1 MVKVINKAK
10 GYSSINRDLVFDK
23 AISDRARFLYV
34 YMACKPETW
43 EFFQDNMCGELG
55 YGKDTLRKYLDEL
68 ITAGW
73 ITEDK
78 QQHEADGKFGS
89 LQYTIEVVKNRNGK
103 NPIRKNTDSEK
114 YRNGKNPNHIN
125 IENKEIKNKEENNN
139 SLTHIA
145 CAERNY
151 LQEEYYKL
159 MDDLSWKEVICMNYH
174 LTMDE
179 LRKTLIH
186 FFLDCKCAGTIQ
198 HQNEQDAKSHF
209 NSWLKK
215 NKNGNNSTNIL
226 KQQKR
231 GKTLDEFIEDS
242 IAELHRSKP
251 EV

>member
-1 MVKVINKAK
+1 MSDFERVKSDVFVTIANSFLKDKNLSNKAK
-10 GYSSINRDLVFDK
+10 GVLAMILSLPDSWDFSIKGMVKITKDGEASLRA
-23 AISDRARFLYV
+23 AINEMKENGYCAMKQVRVDNKIAR
-34 YMACKPETW
+34 W
-43 EFFQDNMCGELG
+43 
-55 YGKDTLRKYLDEL
+55 KYLFSGEKL
-68 ITAGW
+68 
-73 ITEDK
+73 TE
-78 QQHEADGKFGS
+78 S
-89 LQYTIEVVKNRNGK
+89 LLCDFLQVENLNEENRAQY
-103 NPIRKNTDSEK
+103 
-114 YRNGKNPNHIN
+114 N
-125 IENKEIKNKEENNN
+125 INKENNKENNN

-198 HQNEQDAKSHF
+198 HQNEQDVKSHF

-215 NKNGNNSTNIL
+215 NKNRNNSTNIR

>member
-1 MVKVINKAK
+1 MVKITKDGEASLRAAINEMKENGYCAMKQVRVDNKIARWKYLFSGEKLTESLLCDFLQVENLNEKNRAQYNINK
-10 GYSSINRDLVFDK
+10 
-23 AISDRARFLYV
+23 
-34 YMACKPETW
+34 
-43 EFFQDNMCGELG
+43 
-55 YGKDTLRKYLDEL
+55 
-68 ITAGW
+68 
-73 ITEDK
+73 
-78 QQHEADGKFGS
+78 
-89 LQYTIEVVKNRNGK
+89 
-103 NPIRKNTDSEK
+103 
-114 YRNGKNPNHIN
+114 
-125 IENKEIKNKEENNN
+125 ENKKENNN
-139 SLTHIA
+139 SLTHTA
-145 CAERNY
+145 CADRNY

-186 FFLDCKCAGTIQ
+186 FFLDCKCAGTTQ
-198 HQNEQDAKSHF
+198 HQNEQDVKSHF

-215 NKNGNNSTNIL
+215 KNNGNNSTNIR

>member
-1 MVKVINKAK
+1 MSDFERVKSDVFVTIANSFLKDKNLSNKAK
-10 GYSSINRDLVFDK
+10 GVLAMILSLPDSWDFSIKGMVKITKDGEASLRA
-23 AISDRARFLYV
+23 AINEMKENGYCAMKQVRVDNKIAR
-34 YMACKPETW
+34 W
-43 EFFQDNMCGELG
+43 
-55 YGKDTLRKYLDEL
+55 KYLFSGEKL
-68 ITAGW
+68 
-73 ITEDK
+73 TE
-78 QQHEADGKFGS
+78 S
-89 LQYTIEVVKNRNGK
+89 LLCDFLQVENLNEENRAQYN
-103 NPIRKNTDSEK
+103 
-114 YRNGKNPNHIN
+114 IN
-125 IENKEIKNKEENNN
+125 KENKKENNN
-139 SLTHIA
+139 SLTHTA
-145 CAERNY
+145 CADRNY

-186 FFLDCKCAGTIQ
+186 FFLDCKCAGTTQ
-198 HQNEQDAKSHF
+198 HQNEQDVKSHF

-215 NKNGNNSTNIL
+215 KNNGNNSTNIR

>member
-1 MVKVINKAK
+1 MSDFERVKSDVFVTIANSFLKDKNLSNKAK
-10 GYSSINRDLVFDK
+10 GVLAMILSLPDSWDFSIKGMVKITKDGEASLRA
-23 AISDRARFLYV
+23 AINEMKENGYCAMKQVRVDNKIAR
-34 YMACKPETW
+34 W
-43 EFFQDNMCGELG
+43 
-55 YGKDTLRKYLDEL
+55 KYLFSGEKL
-68 ITAGW
+68 
-73 ITEDK
+73 TE
-78 QQHEADGKFGS
+78 S
-89 LQYTIEVVKNRNGK
+89 LLCDFLQVENLNEENRAQY
-103 NPIRKNTDSEK
+103 
-114 YRNGKNPNHIN
+114 N
-125 IENKEIKNKEENNN
+125 INKENNKENNN
-139 SLTHIA
+139 SLTHTA

-159 MDDLSWKEVICMNYH
+159 MDDSSWKEVICMNYH

-179 LRKTLIH
+179 LRKTLIE

-215 NKNGNNSTNIL
+215 KNNGNNSTNIR

>member
-1 MVKVINKAK
+1 MSDFERVKSDTFVTIANSFLKDKNLSNKAK
-10 GYSSINRDLVFDK
+10 GVLAMILSLPDSWDFSIKGMVKITKDGEASLRA
-23 AISDRARFLYV
+23 AINEMKENGYCAMKQVRVDNKIAR
-34 YMACKPETW
+34 W
-43 EFFQDNMCGELG
+43 
-55 YGKDTLRKYLDEL
+55 KYLFSGEKL
-68 ITAGW
+68 
-73 ITEDK
+73 TE
-78 QQHEADGKFGS
+78 S
-89 LQYTIEVVKNRNGK
+89 LLCDFLQVENLNEENRAQY
-103 NPIRKNTDSEK
+103 
-114 YRNGKNPNHIN
+114 N
-125 IENKEIKNKEENNN
+125 INKENNKENNN
-139 SLTHIA
+139 SLSHTA

-215 NKNGNNSTNIL
+215 NKNGNNSTNIR

-251 EV
+251 KV

>member
-1 MVKVINKAK
+1 MSDFERVKSDTFVTIANSFLKDKNLSNKAK
-10 GYSSINRDLVFDK
+10 GVLAMILSLPDSWDFSIKGMVKITKDGEASLRA
-23 AISDRARFLYV
+23 AINEMKENGYCAMKQVRVDNKIAR
-34 YMACKPETW
+34 W
-43 EFFQDNMCGELG
+43 
-55 YGKDTLRKYLDEL
+55 KYLFSGEKL
-68 ITAGW
+68 
-73 ITEDK
+73 TE
-78 QQHEADGKFGS
+78 S
-89 LQYTIEVVKNRNGK
+89 LLCDFLQVENLNEENRAQY
-103 NPIRKNTDSEK
+103 
-114 YRNGKNPNHIN
+114 N
-125 IENKEIKNKEENNN
+125 INKENNKENNN
-139 SLTHIA
+139 SLSHTA

-179 LRKTLIH
+179 LRKTLIE

-215 NKNGNNSTNIL
+215 NKNGNNSTNIR

>member
-1 MVKVINKAK
+1 MSDFERVKSDIFVTIANSFLKDKNLSNKAK
-10 GYSSINRDLVFDK
+10 GVLAMILSLPDSWDFSIKGMVKITKDGEASLRA
-23 AISDRARFLYV
+23 AINEMKENGYCAMKQVRVDNKIAR
-34 YMACKPETW
+34 W
-43 EFFQDNMCGELG
+43 
-55 YGKDTLRKYLDEL
+55 KYLFSGEKL
-68 ITAGW
+68 
-73 ITEDK
+73 TE
-78 QQHEADGKFGS
+78 S
-89 LQYTIEVVKNRNGK
+89 LLCDFLQVENL
-103 NPIRKNTDSEK
+103 
-114 YRNGKNPNHIN
+114 
-125 IENKEIKNKEENNN
+125 NKENRAQYNINKENNNINNN
-139 SLTHIA
+139 SLSHTA

-179 LRKTLIH
+179 LRKTLIE

-215 NKNGNNSTNIL
+215 KNNGNNSTNIR

>member
-1 MVKVINKAK
+1 MSDFERVKSDVFVTIANSFLKDKNLSNKAK
-10 GYSSINRDLVFDK
+10 GVLAMILSLPDSWDFSIKGMVKITKDGEASLRA
-23 AISDRARFLYV
+23 AINEMKENGYCAMKQVRVDNKIAR
-34 YMACKPETW
+34 W
-43 EFFQDNMCGELG
+43 
-55 YGKDTLRKYLDEL
+55 KYLFSGEKL
-68 ITAGW
+68 
-73 ITEDK
+73 TE
-78 QQHEADGKFGS
+78 S
-89 LQYTIEVVKNRNGK
+89 LLCDFLQVENLNEENRAQY
-103 NPIRKNTDSEK
+103 
-114 YRNGKNPNHIN
+114 N
-125 IENKEIKNKEENNN
+125 INKENNKENNN
-139 SLTHIA
+139 SLTHTA

-159 MDDLSWKEVICMNYH
+159 MDDSSWKEVICMNYR

-179 LRKTLIH
+179 LRKTLIE

-215 NKNGNNSTNIL
+215 KNNGNNSTNIR

-251 EV
+251 KV

>member
-1 MVKVINKAK
+1 MSDFERVKSDIFVTIANSFLKDKNLSNKAK
-10 GYSSINRDLVFDK
+10 GVLAMILALPDSWDFSIKGMVKITKDGEASLRA
-23 AISDRARFLYV
+23 AINEMKENGYCAMKQVRVDNKIAR
-34 YMACKPETW
+34 W
-43 EFFQDNMCGELG
+43 
-55 YGKDTLRKYLDEL
+55 KYLFSGEKL
-68 ITAGW
+68 
-73 ITEDK
+73 TE
-78 QQHEADGKFGS
+78 S
-89 LQYTIEVVKNRNGK
+89 LLCDFLQVENLNEENRAQY
-103 NPIRKNTDSEK
+103 
-114 YRNGKNPNHIN
+114 N
-125 IENKEIKNKEENNN
+125 INKENNKENNN
-139 SLTHIA
+139 SLSHTA

-186 FFLDCKCAGTIQ
+186 FFLDCKCAGTTQ
-198 HQNEQDAKSHF
+198 HLNEQDAKSHF

-215 NKNGNNSTNIL
+215 NKNGNNSTNIR

>member
-1 MVKVINKAK
+1 MSDFERVKSAVFVTIANSFLKDKDLSNKAK
-10 GYSSINRDLVFDK
+10 GVLAMILSLPDSWDFSIKGMVKITKDGEASLRA
-23 AISDRARFLYV
+23 AINEMKENGYCAMKQVRVDNKIAR
-34 YMACKPETW
+34 W
-43 EFFQDNMCGELG
+43 
-55 YGKDTLRKYLDEL
+55 KYLFSGEKL
-68 ITAGW
+68 
-73 ITEDK
+73 TE
-78 QQHEADGKFGS
+78 S
-89 LQYTIEVVKNRNGK
+89 LLCDFLQVENLNEENRAQY
-103 NPIRKNTDSEK
+103 
-114 YRNGKNPNHIN
+114 N
-125 IENKEIKNKEENNN
+125 INKENNKENNN
-139 SLTHIA
+139 SLTHTA

-159 MDDLSWKEVICMNYH
+159 MDDSSWKEVICMNYH

-179 LRKTLIH
+179 LRKTLIE

-215 NKNGNNSTNIL
+215 KNNGNNSTNIR

-251 EV
+251 KV

>member
-1 MVKVINKAK
+1 MSDFERVKSDVFVTIANSFLKDKNLSNKAK
-10 GYSSINRDLVFDK
+10 GVLAMILSLPDSWDFSIKGMVKITKDGEASLRA
-23 AISDRARFLYV
+23 AINEMKENGYCAMKQVRVDNKIAR
-34 YMACKPETW
+34 W
-43 EFFQDNMCGELG
+43 
-55 YGKDTLRKYLDEL
+55 KYLFSGEKL
-68 ITAGW
+68 
-73 ITEDK
+73 TE
-78 QQHEADGKFGS
+78 S
-89 LQYTIEVVKNRNGK
+89 LLCDFLQVENLNEENRAQY
-103 NPIRKNTDSEK
+103 
-114 YRNGKNPNHIN
+114 N
-125 IENKEIKNKEENNN
+125 INKENNKENNN
-139 SLTHIA
+139 SLTHTA

-159 MDDLSWKEVICMNYH
+159 MDDSSWKEVICMNYH

-179 LRKTLIH
+179 LRKTLIE

-215 NKNGNNSTNIL
+215 KNNGNNSTNIR

-251 EV
+251 KV

>member
-1 MVKVINKAK
+1 MSDFERVKSDVFVTIANSFLKDKNLSNKAK
-10 GYSSINRDLVFDK
+10 GVLAMILSLPDSWDFSIKGMVKITKDGEASLRA
-23 AISDRARFLYV
+23 AINEMKEKGYCAMKQVRVDNKIAR
-34 YMACKPETW
+34 W
-43 EFFQDNMCGELG
+43 
-55 YGKDTLRKYLDEL
+55 KYLFSGEKL
-68 ITAGW
+68 
-73 ITEDK
+73 TE
-78 QQHEADGKFGS
+78 S
-89 LQYTIEVVKNRNGK
+89 LLCDFLQVENLNEENRAQY
-103 NPIRKNTDSEK
+103 
-114 YRNGKNPNHIN
+114 N
-125 IENKEIKNKEENNN
+125 INKENNKENNN
-139 SLTHIA
+139 SLTHTA

-159 MDDLSWKEVICMNYH
+159 MDDSSWKEVICMNYH

-215 NKNGNNSTNIL
+215 KNNGNNSTNIR

-251 EV
+251 KV

>member
-1 MVKVINKAK
+1 MSDFERVKSDVFITIANSFLKDKDLSNKAK
-10 GYSSINRDLVFDK
+10 GVLAMILSLPDSWDFSIKGMVKITKDGEASLRA
-23 AISDRARFLYV
+23 AINEMKENGYCAMKQVRVDNKIAR
-34 YMACKPETW
+34 W
-43 EFFQDNMCGELG
+43 
-55 YGKDTLRKYLDEL
+55 KYLFSGEKL
-68 ITAGW
+68 
-73 ITEDK
+73 TE
-78 QQHEADGKFGS
+78 S
-89 LQYTIEVVKNRNGK
+89 LLCDFLQVENLNEENRAQY
-103 NPIRKNTDSEK
+103 
-114 YRNGKNPNHIN
+114 N
-125 IENKEIKNKEENNN
+125 INKENNKENNN
-139 SLTHIA
+139 SLTHTA

-159 MDDLSWKEVICMNYH
+159 MDDSSWKEVICMNYH

-179 LRKTLIH
+179 LRKTLIE

-215 NKNGNNSTNIL
+215 KNNGNNSTNIR

-251 EV
+251 KV

>member
-1 MVKVINKAK
+1 MSDFERVKSDVFVTIANSFLKDKNLSNKAK
-10 GYSSINRDLVFDK
+10 GVLAMILSLPDSWDFSIKGMVKITKDGEASLRA
-23 AISDRARFLYV
+23 AINEMKENGYCAMKQVRVDNKIAR
-34 YMACKPETW
+34 W
-43 EFFQDNMCGELG
+43 
-55 YGKDTLRKYLDEL
+55 KYLFSGEKL
-68 ITAGW
+68 
-73 ITEDK
+73 TE
-78 QQHEADGKFGS
+78 S
-89 LQYTIEVVKNRNGK
+89 LLCDFLQVENLNEENRAQY
-103 NPIRKNTDSEK
+103 
-114 YRNGKNPNHIN
+114 N
-125 IENKEIKNKEENNN
+125 INKENNKENNN
-139 SLTHIA
+139 SLSHTA

-215 NKNGNNSTNIL
+215 NKNGNNSTNIR

>member
-1 MVKVINKAK
+1 MSDFERVKSDIFVTIANSFLKDKNLSNKAK
-10 GYSSINRDLVFDK
+10 GVLAMILSLPDSWDFSIKGMVKITKDGEASLRA
-23 AISDRARFLYV
+23 AINEMKENGYCAMKQVRVDNKIAR
-34 YMACKPETW
+34 W
-43 EFFQDNMCGELG
+43 
-55 YGKDTLRKYLDEL
+55 KYLFSGEKL
-68 ITAGW
+68 
-73 ITEDK
+73 TE
-78 QQHEADGKFGS
+78 S
-89 LQYTIEVVKNRNGK
+89 LLCDFLQVENLNEENRAQYN
-103 NPIRKNTDSEK
+103 
-114 YRNGKNPNHIN
+114 IN
-125 IENKEIKNKEENNN
+125 KENKKEINN
-139 SLTHIA
+139 SLSHTA

-159 MDDLSWKEVICMNYH
+159 MDDSSWKEVICMNYH

-186 FFLDCKCAGTIQ
+186 FFLDCKCAGTTQ
-198 HQNEQDAKSHF
+198 HQNEQDVKSHF

-215 NKNGNNSTNIL
+215 KNNGNNSTNIR